1 MIVDVNFIGRER
13 YAHIDGSNPEYFH
26 IDLKAEVT
34 NNKIL
39 KIDSEYE
46 YIIYMPYDSK
56 VPGTYT
62 YDASQNDSLPE
73 KISLSDVATIKKDIG
88 LTYYVDDD
96 GYEFYFLKRK

>member
-1 MIVDVNFIGRER
+1 
-13 YAHIDGSNPEYFH
+13 
-26 IDLKAEVT
+26 
-34 NNKIL
+34 
-39 KIDSEYE
+39 
-46 YIIYMPYDSK
+46 MPYDTK

-73 KISLSDVATIKKDIG
+73 RISLSDVATIKKDIG